1 MKKEEYDRA
10 TELLEKIEKWENLI
24 DDINGDGVIDVGII
38 VPVEVVPKGRR
49 PVTRETSIRNFI
61 DDSTYRKICEM
72 VKESAEKILADF
84 IDEFAEL

>member
-38 VPVEVVPKGRR
+38 IPVEPAREGKR
-49 PVTRETSIRNFI
+49 PVTMEKSIRNFI
-61 DDSTYRKICEM
+61 DDVTYREICKM
-72 VKESAEKILADF
+72 VKKSVKKLLDYYN
-84 IDEFAEL
+84 DVFAEL